1 MQGRKP
7 TRYEW
12 PILERNNLD
21 TRKWL
26 IQKNGND
33 TMQLISKETGKIIV
47 INKD

>member
-12 PILERNNLD
+12 PILERNDLN
-21 TRKWL
+21 TREWL
-26 IQKNGND
+26 VQKNGND
-33 TMQLISKETGKIIV
+33 TMQPISKDTGKIIV